1 MTPLSNTSERVELTL
16 PFPAKILWPNGR
28 GHWSTKSR
36 VVKAARHDA
45 WLLTLAAIGAD
56 RAVYSAAKL
65 AWTIHPKTAHT
76 IDDDAPPSA
85 LKSYRDGIADALRL
99 DDKFFTATYAFAE
112 PIKGGLVRVSI
123 EAVTP

>member
-1 MTPLSNTSERVELTL
+1 MTPLSNTTERVELTL

-28 GHWSTKSR
+28 GHWAA
-36 VVKAARHDA
+36 KARSVASARRTA
-45 WLLTLAAIGAD
+45 WALTLEASGGKWPTI
-56 RAVYSAAKL
+56 AAKL
-65 AWTIHPKTAHT
+65 NWTIHPKTAHT

-85 LKSYRDGIADALRL
+85 LKSYRDGIADALGV